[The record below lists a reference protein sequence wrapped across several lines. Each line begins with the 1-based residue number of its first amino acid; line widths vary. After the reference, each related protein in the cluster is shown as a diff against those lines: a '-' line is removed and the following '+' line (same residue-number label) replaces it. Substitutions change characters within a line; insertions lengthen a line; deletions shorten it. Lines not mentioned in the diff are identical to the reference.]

1 MTSNFITTP
10 DGVRLHY
17 TQDGPSSGPNVVFI
31 PGWVQTAAQFK
42 KQVAHFKQKFHVTT
56 YDHRGHGES
65 DKPAYGYR
73 VSRLAADL
81 EFLLKELDL
90 RDVALVGHSMG
101 SSVIWAHW
109 DLFAHDRIKKV
120 AFVDQAPSITADPAW
135 TPEQAAEA
143 GSVFPAGQRFEL
155 ANALRGP
162 EWRAAREG
170 LTRSFF
176 SPDLAAEDLAWTLGQ
191 QMKAPR
197 EVAAAMMLDHGAA
210 DWRDVIPRI
219 DVPAL
224 VVAAR
229 GSLFPVAS
237 LEWVGRQIKG
247 ARVVTFEKEEGGF
260 HFMFWENPDKF
271 NRVLEEFLLE

>member
-120 AFVDQAPSITADPAW
+120 AFVDQVS
-135 TPEQAAEA
+135 
-143 GSVFPAGQRFEL
+143 RY
-155 ANALRGP
+155 
-162 EWRAAREG
+162 
-170 LTRSFF
+170 
-176 SPDLAAEDLAWTLGQ
+176 
-191 QMKAPR
+191 
-197 EVAAAMMLDHGAA
+197 H
-210 DWRDVIPRI
+210 
-219 DVPAL
+219 
-224 VVAAR
+224 
-229 GSLFPVAS
+229 
-237 LEWVGRQIKG
+237 
-247 ARVVTFEKEEGGF
+247 RVSK
-260 HFMFWENPDKF
+260 
-271 NRVLEEFLLE
+271 VLNLL